1 MQNKISDM
9 STENLLDILL
19 CRWQQIL
26 QPLSID
32 QLSINNTFNNL
43 ITAYSSP
50 GRYYHTLKHI
60 LDVLITI
67 DSLQGYAKN
76 LAAVQLA
83 AWFHDIVYDT
93 QAQDNEEKSA
103 DYACDLLSNLGL
115 SSHKIA
121 TVKRLILNTKYHQA
135 AVDDFDCQVL
145 LDADLAILA
154 ADPIQ
159 YQEYAKAIRQ
169 EYAWV
174 PEAEY
179 ILGRKQVLERF
190 LQRDRIYF
198 TSLMFENAE
207 QSARLNLQKEI
218 NGLS

>member
-1 MQNKISDM
+1 M

>member
-1 MQNKISDM
+1 MPK
-9 STENLLDILL
+9 ENLIDILF
-19 CRWQQIL
+19 CRWQQTF
-26 QPLSID
+26 QFFKVD
-32 QLSINNTFNNL
+32 QLSINNAFNYL

-67 DSLQGYAKN
+67 DSLQAYSKD
-76 LAAVQLA
+76 LIAVQLA
-83 AWFHDIVYDT
+83 AWFHDMVYDT

-103 DYACDLLSNLGL
+103 DYACELLSNLGL
-115 SSHKIA
+115 PFHNIA
-121 TVKRLILNTKYHQA
+121 TIKRLILNTKSHQA
-135 AVDDFDCQVL
+135 AADDFDGQVL

-154 ADPIQ
+154 AEPIQ
-159 YQEYAKAIRQ
+159 YQEYANAIRQ

-179 ILGRKQVLERF
+179 IIGRRQVLERF

-198 TSLMFENAE
+198 TPFMFENAE
-207 QSARLNLQKEI
+207 QSARLNIQKEI
-218 NGLS
+218 NRLVA